1 MNNKEIA
8 AVFFEIADLLELQGV
23 AFKPR
28 AYRKA
33 AQQIETLDK
42 EIEEICKEGKLRNI
56 PGIGEAIAKKISEL
70 IDTGKLHYLEKL
82 REEIPK
88 EVAQLMEIQ
97 TLGPK
102 TIYFLYKELGIDSL
116 EKLKKACNAH
126 ELAPLKGFGEKTEEN
141 ILKGIELMERSKGRY
156 LLREA
161 YGDAI
166 PYLEWMKQCKAVEHV
181 SIAGSSR
188 RMKETIGDIDLLVA
202 SNESEKVM
210 QWFVDYPQVKDIIAH
225 GKTKSSV
232 RLADDTQIDLRVIT
246 PGSWGAALQYFT
258 GSKAHNV
265 KLRQIAIKKGLKLN
279 EYGIFEKDTN
289 RQIGGKTEEEV
300 YKILDLPWIPPELR
314 EDRGEVE
321 VGQKGKLPQL
331 IKAEDIK
338 GDFHLHTRASD
349 GTATLE
355 EIVATAQK
363 MGYKF
368 ITISDHS
375 QSLRVAHGLS
385 EEKLIEQIQQIEK
398 LNEHLDNFR
407 VFSSNECDIKSDGKL
422 DYPSHILNQLDFVIG
437 AIHTKF
443 KLSEEEMTQRIIDG
457 ISNDKVKILAH
468 PTGRVLGQ
476 RDPYKIN
483 LERIFEACL
492 ETNTFLELNA
502 FPDRLDL
509 NDLNLLKAKEKEIKI
524 AMGTDAHSL
533 PHLRYMQFGVA
544 TARRGWLEKQD
555 VINTYPLKEIE
566 KMLT

>member
-232 RLADDTQIDLRVIT
+232 RLADNTQIDLRVIT

-265 KLRQIAIKKGLKLN
+265 SLRQIAIKKGLKLN

-289 RQIGGKTEEEV
+289 KKIGGKTEEEV
-300 YKILDLPWIPPELR
+300 YNLLDLPWITPELR
-314 EDRGEVE
+314 EDRGEIE
-321 VGQKGKLPQL
+321 GGQEGKLPQL
-331 IKAEDIK
+331 IRLEDIK
-338 GDFHLHTRASD
+338 GDFHLHTKSSD

-355 EIVATAQK
+355 ELVALAQK

-375 QSLRVAHGLS
+375 QSLKVAHGLS
-385 EEKLIEQIQQIEK
+385 EEKLLEQARQIEK
-398 LNEHLDNFR
+398 LNESLPHFR
-407 VFSSNECDIKSDGKL
+407 VFSSIECDIRSDGKL
-422 DYPSHILNQLDFVIG
+422 DYPDPILNQLDFVIA
-437 AIHTKF
+437 AIHTKL
-443 KLSEEEMTQRIIDG
+443 KMDESQMTERIIDG
-457 ISNDKVKILAH
+457 ISNEKVKIFAH

-476 RDPYKIN
+476 RDPYKVD
-483 LERIFEACL
+483 LEKIFDAAL
-492 ETNTFLELNA
+492 DTNTFLELNA

-509 NDLNLLKAKEKEIKI
+509 NDVNLLKAKDKGIKI
-524 AMGTDAHSL
+524 AIGTDAHSL

-544 TARRGWLEKQD
+544 TARRGWLERQD
-555 VINTYPLKEIE
+555 VINTYPLREIE